1 METNE
6 DVGIELKVAEAHQD
20 DIGYNLV
27 RVDNGVLKQIGVR
40 PGEFIEIEGNRKTVA
55 LVDRA
60 YPADLNLRIIR
71 MDGTTRKNAKA
82 TIGENVVIRP
92 AEVTEAD
99 EITLAPTSNNV
110 KVNSALLSKLLNER
124 AMTKGDLVR
133 VGNSVRGG
141 NIGDIFGDE
150 FIKIMLD
157 GFSGAPIFGLGE
169 MMFIVLNTSP
179 KGYVMVTET
188 TRINLS
194 HEPVKSVEERARTVS
209 YEDIGGIS
217 DAVGKIREM
226 VELPLKHP
234 EIFIR
239 LGVNPPKGV
248 LLYGPPGTGKTL
260 LARAVADESNAH
272 FISINGP
279 EVMSKW
285 VGDAEKRLRDL
296 FDEAEKNAP
305 SIIFIDEI
313 DAIATKR
320 EESVGEVEHRVVS
333 QLLTLMDGLKGRGKV
348 IVIAATNRPNAIDP
362 ALRRPGRF
370 DREIQ
375 IGVPDQKGRLEIL
388 KIHTRRMPLDNS
400 NKKVDLEYLS
410 KITHGFVGA
419 DIEAL
424 VKEAA
429 MNVIRRNISEL
440 NIKESENIP
449 KKVLDNLVV
458 TQDDFIE
465 ALRFVRPSAMRE
477 VLVEKPNVKW
487 EDVGGL
493 ENVKRQLIEAIE
505 WPIKYPDAFKRI
517 GIAPPK
523 GILLYGPPGTGKTLL
538 AKAIATESEANFIAI
553 KGPEIFN
560 KYVGESEKN
569 VREIFNKARQ
579 VAPSIVLIDEIDAI
593 TTRRSGYEGNPAAET
608 VVNQLLTE
616 LDGLQNLKGV
626 VVIGATNRIDKI
638 DAAILRPGRFDSII
652 FVPPPNREE
661 QSKILD
667 VYLKKMPLEEDEKE
681 LREYLLDKIEGFVGA
696 DIERLTKEAGMAA
709 LREDINNS
717 KVSRRHFDKAL
728 QIVRPSLT
736 PDEVKMYNEEAAK
749 LYENKKLSAVEK
761 LNYFG

>member
-1 METNE
+1 
-6 DVGIELKVAEAHQD
+6 
-20 DIGYNLV
+20 
-27 RVDNGVLKQIGVR
+27 
-40 PGEFIEIEGNRKTVA
+40 
-55 LVDRA
+55 
-60 YPADLNLRIIR
+60 
-71 MDGTTRKNAKA
+71 
-82 TIGENVVIRP
+82 
-92 AEVTEAD
+92 
-99 EITLAPTSNNV
+99 PTSNNV

>member
-6 DVGIELKVAEAHQD
+6 ENMGIELKVAEAHQD

-27 RVDNGVLKQIGVR
+27 RVDNSILKQISVR
-40 PGEFIEIEGNRKTVA
+40 PGEYVEIEGNRKTVA

-82 TIGENVVIRP
+82 TIGENVIIRP

-99 EITLAPTSNNV
+99 EVTIAPTTNNV
-110 KVNSALLSKLLNER
+110 KINGAMLSKLLNER
-124 AMTKGDLVR
+124 ALTKGDLVK
-133 VGNSVRGG
+133 VGNSTRGG
-141 NIGDIFGDE
+141 NIGDLFGDE
-150 FIKIMLD
+150 FIHIMLD
-157 GFSGAPIFGLGE
+157 GFPGTSIFGFGE
-169 MMFIVLNTSP
+169 LTFVVLNTSP
-179 KGYVMVTET
+179 KGYVVVTGA
-188 TRINLS
+188 TRINVS
-194 HEPVKSVEERARTVS
+194 HEAVKSVEERVRTVS
-209 YEDIGGIS
+209 YEDIGGIA

-239 LGVNPPKGV
+239 LGVTPPKGV

-260 LARAVADESNAH
+260 LARAVADESSAH

-333 QLLTLMDGLKGRGKV
+333 QLLTLMDGLKSRGKV

-375 IGVPDQKGRLEIL
+375 IGVPDQNGRLEIL
-388 KIHTRRMPLDNS
+388 KIHTRRMPLE
-400 NKKVDLEYLS
+400 KTVDLPYLS

-458 TQDDFIE
+458 TQDDFME
-465 ALRFVRPSAMRE
+465 ALKYVRPSAMRE
-477 VLVEKPNVKW
+477 VMVEKPNVKW
-487 EDVGGL
+487 SDVGGL
-493 ENVKRQLIEAIE
+493 ENLKKQLVEAIE
-505 WPIKYPDAFKRI
+505 WPIKYPDAFKRL
-517 GIAPPK
+517 GIKPPK

-538 AKAIATESEANFIAI
+538 AKAIATETETNFITI

-569 VREIFNKARQ
+569 IREIFDKARQ
-579 VAPSIVLIDEIDAI
+579 VSPSIVFIDEIDALA
-593 TTRRSGYEGNPAAET
+593 TRRTGYEGNPAAET

-616 LDGLQNLKGV
+616 LDGLQDLKGV
-626 VVIGATNRIDKI
+626 IVIGATNRIDKV
-638 DAAILRPGRFDSII
+638 DSAILRPGRFDSIV

-661 QSKILD
+661 QRKILE
-667 VYLKKMPLEEDEKE
+667 VYLKKMPLDEDEGT
-681 LREYLLDKIEGFVGA
+681 LINYLLDKMEGFTGA
-696 DIERLTKEAGMAA
+696 DIERLVKEAGLAA
-709 LREDINNS
+709 LREDIENS
-717 KVSRRHFDKAL
+717 KVNRRHFEKAL
-728 QIVRPSLT
+728 QVVKPSLT
-736 PDEVKMYNEEAAK
+736 PEEVKAYNEQAAK
-749 LYENKKLSAVEK
+749 LYEDKKMSAAEK